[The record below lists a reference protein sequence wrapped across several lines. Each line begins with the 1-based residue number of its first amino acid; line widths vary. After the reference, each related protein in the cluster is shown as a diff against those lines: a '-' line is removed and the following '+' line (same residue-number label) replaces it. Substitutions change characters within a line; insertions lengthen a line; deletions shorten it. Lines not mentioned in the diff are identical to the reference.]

1 MADPGVPVDCDT
13 AVCLADLAELARRV
27 LPAAVYDFVAG
38 GSGAETTLAGNRA
51 ALDRVAVLPRVL
63 TGTADPD
70 LSARLPGG
78 VAALP
83 VAAAPMAYQ
92 RLVHP
97 DGELALAR
105 ASAAAGVPFVAST
118 LSSYPIE
125 EIAAVAGPLWFQLY
139 WLRDRS
145 LVRALLARAEA
156 AGATAMMV
164 TVDVPLMAR
173 RLRDV
178 RNAFTLPETVVA
190 ANLTRDL
197 AAGLAAGPDDRAHLA
212 ATGVSA
218 VAAHT
223 ADVFAPALTWQDIE
237 WLRGQTDLPLVVKG
251 LLDPRDAALAVE
263 AGADAVVV
271 SNHGGRQFDGAPP
284 SIVALPA
291 VVDAV
296 AGRAQVLLDSGV
308 ASGTDVLRALAGG
321 AAGVLVGR
329 PLLWALAAGGERGAR
344 RAFDLLRAELSDA
357 LTLAGCADVA
367 GARDLRTLTIGGTR

>member
-13 AVCLADLAELARRV
+13 AVCLADFAALARRV
-27 LPAAVYDFVAG
+27 LPPEVYDFVAG
-38 GSGAETTLAGNRA
+38 GSGAETTLTGNRA
-51 ALDRVAVLPRVL
+51 SLDRVAVLPRVL
-63 TGTADPD
+63 TGTADPG
-70 LSARLPGG
+70 LSAHLPGG
-78 VAALP
+78 MAALP

-105 ASAAAGVPFVAST
+105 ASGAAGVPFIAST

-156 AGATAMMV
+156 AGATALMV

-190 ANLTRDL
+190 ANLTPDR

-212 ATGVSA
+212 TAGVSA

-237 WLRGQTDLPLVVKG
+237 WLRGQSDLPLVVKG

-308 ASGTDVLRALAGG
+308 SSGTDVLRALAVG
-321 AAGVLVGR
+321 AAGVLIGR
-329 PLLWALAAGGERGAR
+329 PLLWSLAAGGERGAR
-344 RAFDLLRAELSDA
+344 RAFDLLRVELSDA
-357 LTLAGCADVA
+357 LTLAGCPDVA
-367 GARDLRTLTIGGTR
+367 AARDLRALTIGESR